1 MEMMESLQVPL
12 DIEND
17 DSLTE
22 MEFSIKN
29 NDNDLTDDWNMF
41 VKVLLIAE
49 TIWNTRLMDKSAADI
64 AKAEGLPK
72 IYANY
77 KRSKFTNIAPRLIS
91 FARGSGGLREFLTK
105 KER

>member
-1 MEMMESLQVPL
+1 MERVESSQDHLIIEEDNSL
-12 DIEND
+12 TELEFIIEND
-17 DSLTE
+17 
-22 MEFSIKN
+22 N
-29 NDNDLTDDWNMF
+29 GDLADDWNMF
-41 VKVLLIAE
+41 IKILIFAE

-64 AKAEGLPK
+64 ARVEGLPK

-91 FARGSGGLREFLTK
+91 FARGSGGLREFFAK

>member
-1 MEMMESLQVPL
+1 MESLAL
-12 DIEND
+12 DNEMEFLFKND
-17 DSLTE
+17 DSDLA
-22 MEFSIKN
+22 
-29 NDNDLTDDWNMF
+29 NDWDTF
-41 VKVLLIAE
+41 VKILLIAE
-49 TIWNTRLMDKSAADI
+49 SIWNTKLMDKSAADI
-64 AKAEGLPK
+64 AQAEGLPK